1 MRPPDR
7 PQSAGDLRRP
17 CFRRSSWLR
26 PVAPALCSPNHGG
39 RRSTPCD
46 EKVRAHAPGVV
57 GCGFVA
63 AVVARARE
71 GAPAGLRWIAV
82 DGGKELARGRRT
94 GSGLRIAGS
103 PMQGWAEA
111 LLAAA
116 CAALEGSRVRRR
128 WPLPEMTEPERGSGL
143 ARGRVRRRRGSLA
156 VAGIFGS
163 PPSLREL
170 ASARTAN
177 GE

>member
-1 MRPPDR
+1 MRR
-7 PQSAGDLRRP
+7 VSSVAGSWRR
-17 CFRRSSWLR
+17 WLL
-26 PVAPALCSPNHGG
+26 V
-39 RRSTPCD
+39 
-46 EKVRAHAPGVV
+46 PG
-57 GCGFVA
+57 
-63 AVVARARE
+63 E

-143 ARGRVRRRRGSLA
+143 ARGRVRKRRGSLA